1 MSLRYCISGA
11 IAALP
16 LMIAVSGASGLAA
29 QTGAV
34 TGVVTDATSGQPL
47 DGARVSL
54 AGTRISAL
62 TATDG
67 RYLLGSA
74 PTGTQTVKVVIIGYG
89 TREREVTVTLGSTLR
104 ADFRLEVSG
113 VDLDQPVTAGAGLS
127 ERRKVGTSLPT
138 IDFDRIGEDIP
149 VDGFSHAL
157 EGRIPGLRS
166 TGTNGGIGS
175 GRELRIRGTDSFG
188 FTRQRPLVLIDGV
201 RVDTEKLEWGAMAGV
216 TCCFFSG
223 GAGEDR
229 LSDLNPEEIDR
240 VEVLKGPAAAALFG
254 SEGSAGVIQVFT
266 KRGRS
271 NTPPT
276 VTVSTGM
283 GFNRLRANLPTR
295 LRPNFTGPHGFAA
308 WDPNEHLI
316 ENGVVHSHDLTIS
329 GGGRDVTYFAA
340 GGLTYEEGSVKP
352 SDQTRANLRVNLNW
366 AAADNLSVDLA
377 SGFVRNRI
385 RPLQTGNNW
394 LGVYTNAML
403 SDPFNATVEEP
414 YGGGVNQE
422 VSVADARAVETTSE
436 ADRWTGRVRVR
447 YSPVANLTNRLT
459 IGTDR
464 VSERKTRT
472 LPWGRYYTHLGD
484 RGERNVGTRHSRK
497 FTLDLLS
504 TYDYED
510 LAGRRGL
517 SGSVSVGAQA
527 FWDDVSTAMATGR
540 GYNGPVSTL
549 RHALETVADERM
561 LEMRGRGVFAMNRLD
576 FGQDLSLTTAVR
588 VDGRS
593 AFGDDVGAQVYPK
606 AALAYNV
613 PHSALPAPIS
623 NLTVR
628 GAIGMAG
635 KLRYKESRPLQ
646 GRGVVSSGSSEYR
659 IDPENKRELET
670 GLDLGLL
677 NDRIGVEFTYYDAR
691 VLNALFPVVRQR
703 PEGLA
708 LRVENC
714 CEILNRGIE
723 AVVRAWLIDTPGF
736 RWNSNLTYEWNRN
749 RIADLGDTAA
759 DDSMPLYEQRGD
771 GTWEHVGWRRAA
783 QLNGWFVGES
793 LGNVWHYGIA
803 GYDRDANKHI
813 RTGHRFRHGPIQP
826 VHMGSIF
833 NSLQIGDNLR
843 MAFQLRGEMGA
854 MMINRE
860 RAYGVRE
867 GAYDEY
873 LAQLTS
879 DGSTTFW
886 SDSVA
891 DYHRTADP
899 VDKRDHIRLQ
909 EVSLSY
915 SVPEGLAGR
924 IGLKQTTVTLSGYN
938 LHWWDDCNCTDPSK
952 KYVASDLVAPMFM
965 GLPQPRRFL
974 LSVRTRF

>member
-1 MSLRYCISGA
+1 MSHRYCISGA
-11 IAALP
+11 IAALS
-16 LMIAVSGASGLAA
+16 LMIVVSGASGLAA

-34 TGVVTDATSGQPL
+34 TGVVTDATTGQPL

-62 TATDG
+62 TASDG
-67 RYLLGSA
+67 RYLLGSVPA
-74 PTGTQTVKVVIIGYG
+74 GTQTVKVVIIGYG
-89 TREREVTVTLGSTLR
+89 TREREVTVTLGSTLE

-113 VDLDQPVTAGAGLS
+113 VDLDQPVTAGAGPS
-127 ERRKVGTSLPT
+127 ERRKVGTSLPA
-138 IDFDRIGEDIP
+138 IDFDRIGEDFP

-188 FTRQRPLVLIDGV
+188 ATRQRPLVLIDGV
-201 RVDTEKLEWGAMAGV
+201 RVDTEKLEWGGMKGV

-295 LRPNFTGPHGFAA
+295 LRPNFTGPDGFAA

-316 ENGVVHSHDLTIS
+316 ENGIVNNYDLTIS
-329 GGGRDVTYFAA
+329 GGGRDVTYFAV

-377 SGFVRNRI
+377 SGFVRNTI

-394 LGVYTNAML
+394 LGVFTNAML
-403 SDPFNATVEEP
+403 SNPFDATEEEP
-414 YGGGVNQE
+414 YGGGLNQE
-422 VSVADARAVETTSE
+422 VAVADAQAIRTVSET
-436 ADRWTGRVRVR
+436 DRWTARVQVN
-447 YSPVANLTNRLT
+447 YEATPNFTHRLT
-459 IGTDR
+459 IGADR

-472 LPWGRYYTHLGD
+472 LPWGRYYTYLGD
-484 RGERNVGTRHSRK
+484 RGERNVGSRYSGK
-497 FTLDLLS
+497 FTVDFLS

-510 LAGRRGL
+510 LAGMRGL
-517 SGSVSVGAQA
+517 SGSVAVGVQVY
-527 FWDDVSTAMATGR
+527 WDDISTAMATGR
-540 GYNGPVSTL
+540 GYDGPISTL
-549 RHALETVADERM
+549 HEAAETVADEGMFER
-561 LEMRGRGVFAMNRLD
+561 RGRGVFAMNRLD
-576 FGQDLSLTTAVR
+576 LGQDFSLTTAVR
-588 VDGRS
+588 VDGRT

-606 AALAYNV
+606 AAIGYSV
-613 PHSALPAPIS
+613 PHSVLPAPIS
-623 NLTVR
+623 NLKVR
-628 GAIGMAG
+628 GAVGMAG
-635 KLRYKESRPLQ
+635 KLPLKANSRVRGGDGWSLQSRYE
-646 GRGVVSSGSSEYR
+646 

-708 LRVENC
+708 LRLENC
-714 CEILNRGIE
+714 CEIMNRGIE

-749 RIADLGDTAA
+749 RITDLGDTAA
-759 DDSMPLYEQRGD
+759 DDSMPLYEQRAD

-793 LGNVWHYGIA
+793 PGNVWHYGIA

-813 RTGHRFRHGPIQP
+813 RTEHRFRHGPIQP

-833 NSLQIGDNLR
+833 NSFQIGKNLR
-843 MAFQLRGEMGA
+843 VAFQVRGEMGA
-854 MMINRE
+854 MMLNQD

-873 LAQLTS
+873 LVHLTGH
-879 DGSTTFW
+879 GSTNFW

-891 DYHRTADP
+891 DYHRTAYP

-909 EVSLSY
+909 EVSVSY
-915 SVPEGLAGR
+915 AVPEGLAGR
-924 IGLKQTTVTLSGYN
+924 IGLKRTTVTLSGYN
-938 LHWWDDCNCTDPSK
+938 LHWWDDCNCTDPSQ
-952 KYVASDLVAPMFM
+952 KYHASDFVATPFL

>member
-1 MSLRYCISGA
+1 MSLRYRISGP

-16 LMIAVSGASGLAA
+16 LMIVVSGASGLAA

-62 TATDG
+62 TASDG

-74 PTGTQTVKVVIIGYG
+74 PAGTQTVKVVIFGYG

-295 LRPNFTGPHGFAA
+295 LRPNFTGPYGFAA
-308 WDPNEHLI
+308 WDPNDHLI

-377 SGFVRNRI
+377 SGLVRNTI
-385 RPLQTGNNW
+385 RPLQAGNNW
-394 LGVYTNAML
+394 LGVFTNAML
-403 SDPFNATVEEP
+403 SNPFDATEEEP
-414 YGGGVNQE
+414 YGGGLNQE
-422 VSVADARAVETTSE
+422 VAVADAQAITTVSE
-436 ADRWTGRVRVR
+436 ADRWTGRVQVN
-447 YSPVANLTNRLT
+447 YQATLNFAHRLT
-459 IGTDR
+459 IGADR

-472 LPWGRYYTHLGD
+472 LPWGRYYTYLGD
-484 RGERNVGTRHSRK
+484 RGERNVGSRYSGR
-497 FTLDLLS
+497 FTVDFLS

-510 LAGRRGL
+510 FAGMRGL
-517 SGSVSVGAQA
+517 SGSVAVGVQA
-527 FWDDVSTAMATGR
+527 YWDDISTTMATGR
-540 GYNGPVSTL
+540 GYDGLVSTL
-549 RHALETVADERM
+549 HEAEETVADEGMSER
-561 LEMRGRGVFAMNRLD
+561 RGRGVFVMNRLD
-576 FGQDLSLTTAVR
+576 LGQDLSLTTAVR

-593 AFGDDVGAQVYPK
+593 AFGDDVGPQVYPK
-606 AALAYNV
+606 AAIGYSV
-613 PHSALPAPIS
+613 PHSVLPAPIS
-623 NLTVR
+623 NLRVR
-628 GAIGMAG
+628 GAVGMAG
-635 KLRYKESRPLQ
+635 KLPLKASSRVPGEYGWSFPSRYEL
-646 GRGVVSSGSSEYR
+646 
-659 IDPENKRELET
+659 DPENKREFET

-691 VLNALFPVVRQR
+691 VLNALFTVSRLR
-703 PEGLA
+703 PEGFVGRL
-708 LRVENC
+708 ENC

-749 RIADLGDTAA
+749 RITDLGDTAA

-813 RTGHRFRHGPIQP
+813 RTEHQFRHGPIQP

-833 NSLQIGDNLR
+833 NSFQIGDDLR
-843 MAFQLRGEMGA
+843 VAFQLRGEMGA
-854 MMINRE
+854 MMINDE

-867 GAYDEY
+867 GGYDEY
-873 LAQLTS
+873 LVHLGA
-879 DGSTTFW
+879 DGSATDR

-891 DYHRTADP
+891 DYHSTAYP

-909 EVSLSY
+909 EVSVSY
-915 SVPEGLAGR
+915 AVPEGLAGR
-924 IGLKQTTVTLSGYN
+924 IGLKRTTVTLSGYN
-938 LHWWDDCNCTDPSK
+938 LHWWDNCNCNDPSK
-952 KYVASDLVAPMFM
+952 KYYAGDFGSRPFM